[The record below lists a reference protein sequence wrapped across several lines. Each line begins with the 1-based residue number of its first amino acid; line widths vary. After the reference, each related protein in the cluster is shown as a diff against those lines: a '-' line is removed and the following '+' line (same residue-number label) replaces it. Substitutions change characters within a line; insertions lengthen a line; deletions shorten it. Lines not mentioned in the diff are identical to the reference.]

1 MSKKIISEGDIWSV
15 DTIEVLDFYSSF
27 VIYEKNTSEQ
37 TFQVYCVIR
46 I

>member
-27 VIYEKNTSEQ
+27 VIYEKILLNKL
-37 TFQVYCVIR
+37 FKLYCVIR